1 MYGFMTTGTA
11 AFLQQLMEKHP
22 KKAFQFMR
30 SGTKALLY
38 YEDTNKKSIFVSGR
52 SGAILFKTSHFASKG
67 FVVMYHIPV
76 PQEET
81 AVFEYK
87 IKSHIKR
94 IADHPN
100 VNAIR
105 FLKENKSI
113 YYIII
118 IQWKQESDYNH
129 WKKLANDTNSDFFNM
144 AKLPASFTD
153 RPFTNTY
160 YMIKEKE

>member
-11 AFLQQLMEKHP
+11 AFLHQLMEKQP
-22 KKAFQFMR
+22 KKEFQLMR
-30 SGTKALLY
+30 SGTKALMY
-38 YEDTNKKSIFVSGR
+38 YVDTKKKSIIVSDR
-52 SGAILFKTSHFASKG
+52 SGEILYNTGLYVSKG

-87 IKSHIKR
+87 IKSRIKR

-105 FLKENKSI
+105 SLNENKSI

-118 IQWKQESDYNH
+118 IQCKQESDYNH
-129 WKKLANDTNSDFFNM
+129 WKKLATDTNSDFFNM
-144 AKLPASFTD
+144 ANLTAIFPH
-153 RPFTNTY
+153 RPFT
-160 YMIKEKE
+160 I